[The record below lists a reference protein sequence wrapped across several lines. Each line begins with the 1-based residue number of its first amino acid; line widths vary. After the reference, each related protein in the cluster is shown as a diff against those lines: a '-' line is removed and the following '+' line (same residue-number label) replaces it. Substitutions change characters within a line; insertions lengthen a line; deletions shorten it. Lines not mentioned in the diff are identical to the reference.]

1 MKIREGLVSNS
12 SSTSFC
18 IYGTILTEEIVE
30 KLRVELGDDEDGED
44 DIYGLIDGI
53 IADKKLDL
61 EINSPP
67 DEEYYVGRSW
77 SKVKDDQT
85 GKEFKEDVKK
95 QIVELLGKEVKIG
108 TLEEAW
114 RDG

>member
-1 MKIREGLVSNS
+1 MKIREGFVSNS

-18 IYGTILTEEIVE
+18 IYGTILSEESVE
-30 KLRVELGDDEDGED
+30 ELRKELGDDEDGED

-53 IADKKLDL
+53 ITDKKLDL
-61 EINSPP
+61 EVQFPP
-67 DEEYYVGRSW
+67 DGEYYVGRSW

-85 GKEFKEDVKK
+85 GSEFKEDVKK
-95 QIVELLGKEVKIG
+95 QLTSLLGENIKLE
-108 TLEEAW
+108 TYEEAW